1 MELLLDIFS
10 WALLL
15 LGGFFVVVGSLG
27 LVRMPDFFTRVHAAS
42 ITDTL
47 GAGLIIAGLLLQSPH
62 WLGSVKL
69 ILIML
74 FLVLTGPAATHAL
87 AKAAL
92 HGGLRPH
99 SDDSD
104 DGQGHSHG
112 SGRGDSDFVAG
123 VPVQQEDKSSNS

>member
-1 MELLLDIFS
+1 MIMSLMIDLLS

-15 LGGFFVVVGSLG
+15 SGGFFVVVGSLG
-27 LVRMPDFFTRVHAAS
+27 LLRMPEFFTRVHAAS

-47 GAGLIIAGLLLQSPH
+47 GAGLIIIGLLLQSPE
-62 WLGSVKL
+62 WLGAVKL
-69 ILIML
+69 ILIMV

-99 SDDSD
+99 DSTSDDD
-104 DGQGHSHG
+104 QVAPT
-112 SGRGDSDFVAG
+112 GDSPRESPG
-123 VPVQQEDKSSNS
+123 ESSSNS

>member
-1 MELLLDIFS
+1 MGILLDIFS
-10 WALLL
+10 WVLLL
-15 LGGFFVVVGSLG
+15 AGGFFVVVGRLG
-27 LVRMPDFFTRVHAAS
+27 LVRMPDFFTRVPAAS
-42 ITDTL
+42 IPYTL

-99 SDDSD
+99 NDDSD
-104 DGQGHSHG
+104 DSEVQGNDAAS
-112 SGRGDSDFVAG
+112 R
-123 VPVQQEDKSSNS
+123 EDKPSNS